1 MKIRSN
7 IAVSDNG
14 FMFDPN
20 TGDSYNLNSTAAEI
34 LQLLKSGKEGK
45 EIINIFVEK
54 YDVDETTFEQNLY
67 DFLGMLRH
75 YDLVEKERA
84 NY

>member
-14 FMFDPN
+14 FVFDPN
-20 TGDSYNLNSTAAEI
+20 TGDSYNLNNTAAEI
-34 LQLLKSGKEGK
+34 LQLLKSGKAET
-45 EIINIFVEK
+45 EIIKVFAEK

-67 DFLGMLRH
+67 DFLGMLKH
-75 YDLVEKERA
+75 YNLVEEKVG
-84 NY
+84 Y